1 MVANKPDFT
10 SLYQQRFLYHLC
22 SMCAECHCGSY
33 SLCDPEERNNPYL
46 GYTILMAKSHVQIF
60 INMVQS
66 IFLPLG
72 SPVSQMSMDMMYDF
86 YKKDDE

>member
-1 MVANKPDFT
+1 
-10 SLYQQRFLYHLC
+10 
-22 SMCAECHCGSY
+22 
-33 SLCDPEERNNPYL
+33 
-46 GYTILMAKSHVQIF
+46 MAKSHVQIF

-66 IFLPLG
+66 IFLPQG